1 MRNAVHP
8 HAWPVPPVT
17 PWSLRAWPP
26 LLWQAGE
33 PPRRRF
39 EHLGTSVSPYSDAHG
54 PTAGQTV
61 WAAHDDEG
69 EAGMA
74 WDWVQIAHGVVAM
87 ADPMS
92 LVTNLR
98 LVSNQ
103 GEVLTS
109 SESARYLNEFVR
121 LLPWQREVQVALRAG
136 PG

>member
-1 MRNAVHP
+1 MQHAAHP
-8 HAWPVPPVT
+8 HDSPVPPVT

-39 EHLGTSVSPYSDAHG
+39 EHLGTSITPQSDAFA

-61 WAAHDDEG
+61 WAAHDDDG
-69 EAGMA
+69 EVGMA

-98 LVSNQ
+98 LVGHQ
-103 GEVLTS
+103 GEVLTVG
-109 SESARYLNEFVR
+109 ESARYLNEFVR
-121 LLPWQREVQVALRAG
+121 LLPWQQTVQVALRAG